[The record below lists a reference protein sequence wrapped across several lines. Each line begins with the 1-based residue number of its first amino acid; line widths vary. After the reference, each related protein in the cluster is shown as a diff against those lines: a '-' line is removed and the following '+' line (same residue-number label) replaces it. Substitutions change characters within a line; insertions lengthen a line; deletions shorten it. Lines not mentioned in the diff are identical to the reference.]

1 MDLFP
6 GERKY
11 LSWLNKDLS
20 IETIHP
26 LIHHYLLES
35 WNACLSHEKEE
46 CVRWQKQKGPWVF
59 LEVKLKPRMQKKMPT

>member
-20 IETIHP
+20 IKTIHP
-26 LIHHYLLES
+26 LIHCYLPES
-35 WNACLSHEKEE
+35 CSACPSREKEE
-46 CVRWQKQKGPWVF
+46 SVRQQKQKGPCVF
-59 LEVKLKPRMQKKMPT
+59 LEVKLMPKMQKKMPT